1 MTAQKSN
8 SHLNYTLN
16 ETNDDIVKP
25 DVLLSKSDINIFSE
39 EMLASRSKNHV
50 QNIDFEDSSMRSR
63 KDVSAQTNLMAVVNQ
78 KQDMDI
84 VIKEENELE
93 MEYSPKIT
101 SAKKDKDVTVFR
113 TGLQKI
119 SKSLMQD
126 TVMSAARQTSKSPDK
141 GDKSKGPW
149 K

>member
-1 MTAQKSN
+1 
-8 SHLNYTLN
+8 
-16 ETNDDIVKP
+16 
-25 DVLLSKSDINIFSE
+25 
-39 EMLASRSKNHV
+39 
-50 QNIDFEDSSMRSR
+50 MRSR

-78 KQDMDI
+78 KQDIEI

-101 SAKKDKDVTVFR
+101 SAKKDKEVTVFR
-113 TGLQKI
+113 TGLHKI

-141 GDKSKGPW
+141 VDKSKGPW